1 MGHLNTHRDK
11 TFSFTSSLS
20 RSNSLINKMSPATCF
35 YEVGIKT
42 KHVKLAFKIP
52 DLRSSKITIRKKM
65 KQSRGLIKKRKFK
78 AKRYADTSSL
88 SSINVDWRLEF
99 EEKYRE
105 LLKKTQNKKHPDCQ
119 PSSVSMKSKFQEE
132 MKEISLLAATSLL
145 NDSDEKLDLSFKESI
160 LSNTE
165 NNNSVLETSHTR
177 KLLSPK
183 KKIST
188 RNLKYSYHILRKN
201 S

>member
-1 MGHLNTHRDK
+1 
-11 TFSFTSSLS
+11 
-20 RSNSLINKMSPATCF
+20 MSPTTCY
-35 YEVGIKT
+35 YEVGFKT

-78 AKRYADTSSL
+78 AKRNVDTSSL
-88 SSINVDWRLEF
+88 SSINIDWKLEF

-105 LLKKTQNKKHPDCQ
+105 LLAKTQNKKHPDSQ
-119 PSSVSMKSKFQEE
+119 PNSVKMKEKFQQE

-145 NDSDEKLDLSFKESI
+145 NESDAKLDLSFNNTTFNE
-160 LSNTE
+160 TE
-165 NNNSVLETSHTR
+165 NNNSIDETSHDR

-188 RNLKYSYHILRKN
+188 RNLKYSYHILKKAI
-201 S
+201 